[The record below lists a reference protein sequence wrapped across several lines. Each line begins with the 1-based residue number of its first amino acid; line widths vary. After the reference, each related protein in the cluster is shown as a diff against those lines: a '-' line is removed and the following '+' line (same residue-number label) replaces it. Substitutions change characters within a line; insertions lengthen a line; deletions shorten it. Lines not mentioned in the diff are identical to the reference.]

1 MSKLLHVN
9 NDVLSRELSERPQAK
24 TSKKENSMAST
35 QTSRLRTRSSLNPL
49 KRRKKAKQ
57 IMASKARTLMAKT
70 MVTTMTK
77 KAKRKKSRMKAKTV
91 STTATCSMKSVLAS
105 RKYHSRLQTVRC

>member
-1 MSKLLHVN
+1 
-9 NDVLSRELSERPQAK
+9 
-24 TSKKENSMAST
+24 MAST
-35 QTSRLRTRSSLNPL
+35 QTSRPRIRSSLNPL

-57 IMASKARTLMAKT
+57 IMAAKVRTLMAKT
-70 MVTTMTK
+70 MVTTTTKK